1 MCWCSLNSE
10 ALSTQARSQ
19 LQSLVERLVVT
30 VYVCVD
36 RYVCGVLYEF
46 GVSRTACRYTA
57 GPNKLLITALLLP
70 NKPQRLNISALGG
83 TWIFN
88 FNHHRR

>member
-19 LQSLVERLVVT
+19 LQSLVERLMVT

-36 RYVCGVLYEF
+36 RYVCVATGVGSVE
-46 GVSRTACRYTA
+46 
-57 GPNKLLITALLLP
+57 K
-70 NKPQRLNISALGG
+70 
-83 TWIFN
+83 
-88 FNHHRR
+88 RRWGL